1 MVVKVRAEKQAVRFQ
16 IFQKQTMYSG
26 DFHQKAVI
34 TSNNACAGAGL
45 GTCAQVPTR
54 SRATGRFRPEHG
66 STGAAC
72 NPVCRGYRF
81 TVPHRESGKRGAG
94 GKPIQPESPPNR
106 ATRGRLLGAPLPPHR
121 LILGVSRVRPC
132 KIPNEPLPSESHST
146 AGLSAASLRSP
157 FT

>member
-1 MVVKVRAEKQAVRFQ
+1 MRAEKQAVRFQ

-26 DFHQKAVI
+26 DFHQKAVL

-54 SRATGRFRPEHG
+54 SRATREISHAALAWPTIPSAGA
-66 STGAAC
+66 TGL
-72 NPVCRGYRF
+72 
-81 TVPHRESGKRGAG
+81 TVPHREPVKRGAG

-132 KIPNEPLPSESHST
+132 EIPNEALPSESRST
-146 AGLSAASLRSP
+146 PSLSAASLHSP